1 MRSISSLAARET
13 ASVLEHNLPGGGG
26 GKREIEIQSEQ
37 LVVERPIS
45 SFSPLAKAKCVHI
58 GTCII
63 RAYGTNCLYMAGAR
77 NETEEEEE
85 EGGDIKG
92 IG

>member
-1 MRSISSLAARET
+1 MKLPACSSTIYQGR
-13 ASVLEHNLPGGGG
+13 

-37 LVVERPIS
+37 LVVEQPIS
-45 SFSPLAKAKCVHI
+45 LFFSPLAKTKCVHI
-58 GTCII
+58 GQYLHKI

-85 EGGDIKG
+85 EGDIKG

>member
-1 MRSISSLAARET
+1 MRSTSSSLAARET
-13 ASVLEHNLPGGGG
+13 ASVLEHNLPGG

-58 GTCII
+58 HVGTCII

-77 NETEEEEE
+77 NETEE
-85 EGGDIKG
+85 GDIKG